1 MTSRTNIS
9 SDILMKRANQ
19 LDVCL
24 CSPNPKERKLL
35 KQWLDA
41 SGSLWNKINYAC
53 RQNFHGNEG
62 VWNADTGSLKASIKP
77 SSAVPVPNKSSA
89 KILKRGSRSSA
100 VIKSTTPGNS
110 MRSRHHP
117 ATEVTKTT
125 ASTRFALT
133 STSAQPLHH

>member
-1 MTSRTNIS
+1 
-9 SDILMKRANQ
+9 MKRANQ

-62 VWNADTGSLKASIKP
+62 VWNADTGSLKGKYKAVLSSSGAQQIIRKNTEAWQSFFSSNQKYHAGELDEKP
-77 SSAVPVPNKSSA
+77 SP
-89 KILKRGSRSSA
+89 
-100 VIKSTTPGNS
+100 PGY
-110 MRSRHHP
+110 
-117 ATEVTKTT
+117 
-125 ASTRFALT
+125 
-133 STSAQPLHH
+133 